1 VSADEALDQPPCD
14 GRGEQGIAVGHGTD
28 AGDELLGRIVLE
40 QKSARSG

>member
-1 VSADEALDQPPCD
+1 VSADEALDQ
-14 GRGEQGIAVGHGTD
+14 QGIAVGHGTD